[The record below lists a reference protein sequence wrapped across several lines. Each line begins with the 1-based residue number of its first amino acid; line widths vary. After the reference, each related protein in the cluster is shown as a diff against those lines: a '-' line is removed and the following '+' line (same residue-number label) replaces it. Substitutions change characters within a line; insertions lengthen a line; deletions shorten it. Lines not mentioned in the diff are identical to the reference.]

1 MPVIKYMYSTRNL
14 DCLKRRS
21 TLSRSFTKHQNHG
34 IHPSSRS
41 CVLSQKKPQRGRG
54 QYSTMI
60 SLCTQNPKLATKIS
74 HQLLHIHKG
83 PLSKF
88 RNPKNFNVFVND
100 DFLSSLFTS
109 PDHPHALRRYLA
121 CIPLNTYTATFALQI
136 PLESTTRPIPPK
148 YVSAAQS
155 THSSLFP
162 AFSSSNLPRLT
173 T

>member
-1 MPVIKYMYSTRNL
+1 MYSTRNL
-14 DCLKRRS
+14 DCLKTS
-21 TLSRSFTKHQNHG
+21 INPFSFIYKTAKPWN
-34 IHPSSRS
+34 SSQLTFS
-41 CVLSQKKPQRGRG
+41 CTFPKKNQRGRG

-74 HQLLHIHKG
+74 RHQLLHIHKG

-100 DFLSSLFTS
+100 DFLFSLFTS

-121 CIPLNTYTATFALQI
+121 CIPLNTYTAIFALQV